1 MPSQKGLLAD
11 IPQRHSATVERPVSI
26 VSPSTVTITKS
37 PRTSKGPSGYGVTVV
52 AGSWAGPMVSSSPPG
67 LPETRFDL
75 PPPGQ
80 SAAVTIVSLPALAG
94 PTMPMARGPVSAA
107 LREALAGPPRELPVP
122 TRFGTDPLRDEDLQ
136 LTLYL
141 CYEQH
146 FQGFAGV
153 DPEWEWHPAL
163 LALRAAA
170 ERPFTAALHDLAG
183 EHEPTEGVPAA
194 LIQLVSEGDGPS
206 LAAHVRRHA
215 TLEQFRE
222 LLTHR
227 SVYQLKEA
235 DPHTFAIP
243 RLRGATKAALVEIQI
258 DEYGGGR
265 PARMHAELFRNTMD
279 GFGVDSTYG
288 AHVDRVPAVT
298 LAGVNLMSMFGLH
311 RRWRGALVGQ
321 LAAFEMTSSEPN
333 RHLAAA
339 ARRLGGDD
347 RAARFFDEHVEADSV
362 HEQIAAYD
370 LAGGYAADTANGA
383 RDVLFGARCGLALD
397 ALVAR
402 HLLDSW
408 AAGRSS
414 LRPAPAA

>member
-1 MPSQKGLLAD
+1 M
-11 IPQRHSATVERPVSI
+11 TI
-26 VSPSTVTITKS
+26 VSP
-37 PRTSKGPSGYGVTVV
+37 PRLT
-52 AGSWAGPMVSSSPPG
+52 
-67 LPETRFDL
+67 
-75 PPPGQ
+75 
-80 SAAVTIVSLPALAG
+80 G
-94 PTMPMARGPVSAA
+94 PTLPLARGPVSTA
-107 LREALAGPPRELPVP
+107 LRTALAGPPGEILAP
-122 TRFGTDPLRDEDLQ
+122 TWSGTDPLHDEDLQ
-136 LTLYL
+136 ATLYL

-153 DPEWEWHPAL
+153 DPEWEWHPEL

-170 ERPFTAALHDLAG
+170 ERPFTAALHELVGD
-183 EHEPTEGVPAA
+183 HEPPTDVPAA
-194 LIQLVSEGDGPS
+194 LLALVTEPDGPS
-206 LAAHVRRHA
+206 LAAHVRQHA
-215 TLEQFRE
+215 TFDQFRE
-222 LLTHR
+222 LLVHR

-243 RLRGATKAALVEIQI
+243 RLHGAAKAALVEIQI

-265 PARMHAELFRNTMD
+265 PERMHAELFRNTMD

-339 ARRLGGDD
+339 ARRLGADD
-347 RAARFFDEHVEADSV
+347 RTARFFDEHVEADSV

-370 LAGGYAADTANGA
+370 LAGRFASDTVDGA
-383 RDVLFGARCGLALD
+383 RDVLFGARCGLAVS
-397 ALVAR
+397 ALAAD
-402 HLLDSW
+402 HLISSW

-414 LRPAPAA
+414 LRPRLR

>member
-1 MPSQKGLLAD
+1 MS
-11 IPQRHSATVERPVSI
+11 
-26 VSPSTVTITKS
+26 
-37 PRTSKGPSGYGVTVV
+37 
-52 AGSWAGPMVSSSPPG
+52 
-67 LPETRFDL
+67 
-75 PPPGQ
+75 
-80 SAAVTIVSLPALAG
+80 IVSLPSVAE
-94 PTMPMARGPVSAA
+94 PVMPAPRGPVSAA
-107 LREALAGPPRELPVP
+107 LRAALSGNPGQLTVPALFDAGA
-122 TRFGTDPLRDEDLQ
+122 DPLHDGDLQ

-141 CYEQH
+141 CYELH

-153 DPEWEWHPAL
+153 DPEWEWDPGL

-170 ERPFTAALHDLAG
+170 ERPFLAALRELAG
-183 EHEPTEGVPAA
+183 DADPPDDVPGA
-194 LIQLVSEGDGPS
+194 LLKLVSEQDGPG

-222 LLTHR
+222 LLVHR

-243 RLRGATKAALVEIQI
+243 RLRGAAKAALVEIQI
-258 DEYGGGR
+258 DEYGRGR
-265 PARMHAELFRNTMD
+265 LPRMHAELFRATMD

-288 AHVDRVPAVT
+288 AHADRVPAVT
-298 LAGVNLMSMFGLH
+298 LAAVNLMSLFGLH

-339 ARRLGGDD
+339 ARRLGADD
-347 RAARFFDEHVEADSV
+347 TTARFFDEHVEADSV

-370 LAGGYAADTANGA
+370 LAGRYAADTPDGA
-383 RDVLFGARCGLALD
+383 RDVLFGARCGLAID

-402 HLLDSW
+402 HVIDRW
-408 AAGRSS
+408 TAGESS
-414 LRPAPAA
+414 LRPATAPPTGRAA